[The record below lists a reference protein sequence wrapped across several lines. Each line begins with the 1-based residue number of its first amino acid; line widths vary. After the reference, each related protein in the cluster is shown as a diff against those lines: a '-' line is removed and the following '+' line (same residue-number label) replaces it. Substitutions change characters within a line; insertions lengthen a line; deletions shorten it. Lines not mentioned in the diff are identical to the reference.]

1 MVIKVLA
8 LALALAV
15 AWSGTA
21 AAQALR
27 PGLEAATPGA
37 KGSDD
42 FMIQP
47 IAQQVVP
54 ALPGGQLFW
63 RVEAFPTLS
72 MAQRAAG
79 PFAMAAEAFGQAW
92 LFTLGPAG
100 GKSAEG
106 EKRVEIGPVPIPRA
120 GKYLLRVNQAG
131 GPPGAKTPV
140 HSHPGSEAFY
150 VLKGQ
155 LTQQGTHRGARVN
168 AGQILN
174 GHEPGMAMQLTSS
187 GTEDLQQ
194 LVMFVLDAEKPF
206 STPARFD

>member
-1 MVIKVLA
+1 MMIKGLA
-8 LALALAV
+8 AALAV
-15 AWSGTA
+15 AWGGVA
-21 AAQALR
+21 EAQALR

-37 KGSDD
+37 KGSGEL
-42 FMIQP
+42 MIQP
-47 IAQQVVP
+47 IAQQVVS

-63 RVEAFPTLS
+63 RVEAFPSLS

-79 PFAMAAEAFGQAW
+79 PFSMAADAWGKSW
-92 LFTLGPAG
+92 LFTLGPPG
-100 GKSAEG
+100 GKSPEG
-106 EKRVEIGPVPIPRA
+106 EKMVEIGPVPVPRA
-120 GKYLLRVNQAG
+120 GKYLLRVNRAG

-155 LTQQGTHRGARVN
+155 LTQQGPHRGARIN

-187 GTEDLQQ
+187 GTEDLEQ
-194 LVMFVLDAEKPF
+194 LVMFVVDAEKPF
-206 STPARFD
+206 STPASFD